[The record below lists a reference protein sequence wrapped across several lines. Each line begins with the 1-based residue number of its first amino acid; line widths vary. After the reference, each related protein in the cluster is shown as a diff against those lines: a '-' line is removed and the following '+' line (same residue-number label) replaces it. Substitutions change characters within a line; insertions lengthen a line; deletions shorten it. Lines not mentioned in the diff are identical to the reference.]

1 MLAPTVLSSRATV
14 LRVDDSSI
22 RTRGC
27 GSYHRTQAAKIKEGP
42 YDEAARVRN
51 GFVPLSPEKVLGSQT
66 ALTKNLWLLV
76 PRTDDRL
83 RLRGRKL
90 EAPSSFAFDY
100 RHTFEVSERRRE
112 MVERRGQIGLDFVM
126 SI

>member
-76 PRTDDRL
+76 
-83 RLRGRKL
+83 RGRKL